1 MEVLLLRHGKT
12 QGNQEKRYVGC
23 TDEPLLQDAAAE
35 LKQSGY
41 GNFHPDMV
49 YVSPMRRC
57 RETAEI
63 LFPECMCGNRMIIC
77 RELRE
82 TDFGAFEYKTYG
94 DLKDNPVYQAWIE
107 SGGMLAFPG
116 GESGTDFRQRSR
128 RAFLACLR
136 HARAREIRK
145 AAIVTHGGVIMS
157 VMEAYAR
164 PKADFYSWQL
174 QNGCGYHVR
183 TVVGDNGFYLYLL

>member
-1 MEVLLLRHGKT
+1 
-12 QGNQEKRYVGC
+12 
-23 TDEPLLQDAAAE
+23 
-35 LKQSGY
+35 
-41 GNFHPDMV
+41 
-49 YVSPMRRC
+49 
-57 RETAEI
+57 
-63 LFPECMCGNRMIIC
+63 MIIC